1 MHGFVTVQPM
11 FTKFESMSNFEP
23 YKDWNTSTSLTH
35 MHTQTFGKIS
45 QLVNF
50 KLSSCDL
57 SPPPEPVIGGSSK
70 VRKMSY
76 THPNSIPSVDMGYR
90 RQEGEMRKDPF

>member
-1 MHGFVTVQPM
+1 M
-11 FTKFESMSNFEP
+11 
-23 YKDWNTSTSLTH
+23 NT
-35 MHTQTFGKIS
+35 QAFRKIS

-57 SPPPEPVIGGSSK
+57 SPPFKPVAGGSSK

-76 THPNSIPSVDMGYR
+76 THPNLISSVAMGSR
-90 RQEGEMRKDPF
+90 RQEEEMRKDPF